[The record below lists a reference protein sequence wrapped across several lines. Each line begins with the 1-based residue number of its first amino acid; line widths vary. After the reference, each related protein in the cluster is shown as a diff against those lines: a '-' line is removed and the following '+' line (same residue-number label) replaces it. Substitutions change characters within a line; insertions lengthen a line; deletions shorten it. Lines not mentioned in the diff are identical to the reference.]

1 MKKEFKIEEAKVEQV
16 NKILRN
22 INSRIATGSDKV
34 PLKIVKILAN
44 IIDSYLTNII
54 NSDLKRNAF
63 FDSAEVTSIR
73 PIFKGKGK
81 GTEIKNYMPVSILN
95 CFSKVYERFIQEY
108 LMSSVTNFLSDFI
121 SAYRKGYSKNHVLLR
136 LIGNWKAA
144 LDSNLFIGAV
154 LIDLSKAFECIP
166 HDLPIA
172 KMHAYGFSFET
183 LTFLNSF
190 LRNRKQCI
198 KINNICCHVL
208 NILSGV
214 PQGSILGPILFNIFL
229 SDLFLC
235 LKKQTYITLQTII
248 LLQWSVIS

>member
-22 INSRIATGSDKV
+22 INSRIATGSDKI

-54 NSDLKRNAF
+54 NSDLKRNGF

-95 CFSKVYERFIQEY
+95 CFLKVYERFIQEY
-108 LMSSVTNFLSDFI
+108 LMSSVTNYLSDYI

-144 LDSNLFIGAV
+144 LDSNLFIRAV
-154 LIDLSKAFECIP
+154 LIDLPKAFQCIP
-166 HDLPIA
+166 HDVPIA
-172 KMHAYGFSFET
+172 KMHNYGFSFET

-190 LRNRKQCI
+190 LRNCKQYV
-198 KINNICCHVL
+198 KINKICSHVL
-208 NILSGV
+208 SILSGV
-214 PQGSILGPILFNIFL
+214 PRGSILGPILFNIFL

-235 LKKQTYITLQTII
+235 VKKQTFI
-248 LLQWSVIS
+248 LEAEGKLIGMIQEK

>member
-22 INSRIATGSDKV
+22 INSRIGTGSDKI

-44 IIDSYLTNII
+44 IIDSYLNNII

-121 SAYRKGYSKNHVLLR
+121 SACRKGYSKNHELLR
-136 LIGNWKAA
+136 LIGN
-144 LDSNLFIGAV
+144 
-154 LIDLSKAFECIP
+154 
-166 HDLPIA
+166 
-172 KMHAYGFSFET
+172 
-183 LTFLNSF
+183 
-190 LRNRKQCI
+190 
-198 KINNICCHVL
+198 
-208 NILSGV
+208 
-214 PQGSILGPILFNIFL
+214 
-229 SDLFLC
+229 
-235 LKKQTYITLQTII
+235 
-248 LLQWSVIS
+248 